1 MDDIQIIIKS
11 SGKVRYLCRH
21 NPKKRLCADCQKRI
35 GEQIKR
41 MIELEPV
48 IEEGGRSNGT

>member
-1 MDDIQIIIKS
+1 MDEIQIIIKS

-41 MIELEPV
+41 MIELEPCM
-48 IEEGGRSNGT
+48 EEGGK